1 MTIRPWA
8 KGDHGERWDRG
19 CFDQHE
25 MIENT
30 QESGVFSTCR
40 AENRGEHPEEMPR
53 SMRTGVERKQ
63 LQQRKSGIPSP
74 LGQGDRAKGT
84 LRKSAREQAAAGLL
98 AALLIQWE
106 NGCCHSTLSPEE
118 EPSHPPFVLRT
129 KRPQFHECP
138 NETPKSL
145 GWTIRKRLP
154 VLKLSSRH
162 KNQHGKNRLWRVVL

>member
-1 MTIRPWA
+1 MTRRPWA

-30 QESGVFSTCR
+30 QESGVFSKCR

-53 SMRTGVERKQ
+53 SMRTEWRESSYSRERAESH
-63 LQQRKSGIPSP
+63 LPWN
-74 LGQGDRAKGT
+74 DRAKGT
-84 LRKSAREQAAAGLL
+84 LRKSAREQAAARLL